1 MKMLATAVFA
11 CSLSFPSFAGPE
23 VTYVGLGRYACSGR
37 SAECA
42 QVDMNNRAV
51 SEMQRRQYQEEQD
64 RAQAYVDR
72 SRREERERSEI
83 RSRPPYGA
91 SR

>member
-1 MKMLATAVFA
+1 MKTLATAVFA
-11 CSLSFPSFAGPE
+11 CSLALPVFAGPD
-23 VTYVGLGRYACSGR
+23 VTYVGQGRYACSGR

-42 QVDMNNRAV
+42 QVDANNRAV

-83 RSRPPYGA
+83 RNRPPYGA